1 MLSISRRKTF
11 CLPVCYAKISILNI
25 QKHNF
30 AVFFYGCETSS
41 LTLTDERRLREF
53 ENSVLR
59 VLFGTKMDEV
69 TDKLRKLRNEE
80 LNDLYIAHKIFLV
93 I

>member
-1 MLSISRRKTF
+1 
-11 CLPVCYAKISILNI
+11 
-25 QKHNF
+25 
-30 AVFFYGCETSS
+30 
-41 LTLTDERRLREF
+41 LTEERRLREF

-69 TDKLRKLRNEE
+69 TSELRKLRNEE
-80 LNDLYIAHKIFLV
+80 LNELYVAPNIFLV